1 MPFYIYSISLIK
13 FQGFPLDGNESQ
25 KQLQED
31 EWFGA
36 ATHLWTSGAGG
47 EALWSAISISFM
59 VNYVISDW

>member
-1 MPFYIYSISLIK
+1 MRAS
-13 FQGFPLDGNESQ
+13 EE

-47 EALWSAISISFM
+47 EDLYINFM
-59 VNYVISDW
+59 VNYVIPDW

>member
-1 MPFYIYSISLIK
+1 MPFYIYGISQIK
-13 FQGFPLDGNESQ
+13 FQGFPLGGNESQ

-36 ATHLWTSGAGG
+36 ATHLWTSGASG
-47 EALWSAISISFM
+47 EDLYISFI